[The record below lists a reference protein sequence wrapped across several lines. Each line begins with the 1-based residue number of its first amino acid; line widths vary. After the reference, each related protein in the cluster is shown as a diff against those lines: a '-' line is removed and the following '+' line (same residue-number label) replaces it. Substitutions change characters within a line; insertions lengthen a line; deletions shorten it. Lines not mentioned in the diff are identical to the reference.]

1 MKNIKI
7 ITSILALLFVTLIL
21 FVFTNEVETKTK
33 KISIAISTYSLY
45 DITKFIGGDSLE
57 ITSII
62 PFGVD
67 PHSFELTPRLMAKIE
82 DSTLVLYSGAGLEP
96 WIEGFNF
103 KNRAIDMS
111 KYVNLRNVSKE
122 EHNHEEHDH
131 EEHGHDCLKT
141 GIDPHY
147 WLDFENM
154 KLAATKITEELI
166 VLLPENVTLYKNR
179 KNKYI
184 KMLDDLDA
192 SYITALRGCKRDT
205 IILSHNSIG
214 YLAQKYNFH
223 TESLSGL
230 SPEDEPTAD
239 DVKRVFE
246 EILNDKQESIFFE
259 HFVSNKLILSMA
271 KDTNVSV
278 DMLHSLGNITKDEL
292 LSGASYESI
301 MQENLQKISKALS
314 CQ

>member
-7 ITSILALLFVTLIL
+7 IASILALLFVTLIL
-21 FVFTNEVETKTK
+21 FVFTNESETKTNK
-33 KISIAISTYSLY
+33 TSIAVSTYSLY

-67 PHSFELTPRLMAKIE
+67 PHSFEPTPRLMAKIE
-82 DSTLVLYSGAGLEP
+82 DSNLVLYSGAGLEP
-96 WIEGFNF
+96 WIEGFDF
-103 KNRAIDMS
+103 QNRAIDMS

-122 EHNHEEHDH
+122 EHHHEEHDD
-131 EEHGHDCLKT
+131 ECSKT
-141 GIDPHY
+141 GMDPHY

-154 KLAATKITEELI
+154 KMATKKITEELI
-166 VLLPENVTLYKNR
+166 VLLPMNATLYEHR
-179 KNKYI
+179 KNEYI
-184 KMLDDLDA
+184 KMLDDLDS
-192 SYITALRGCKRDT
+192 SYKTALQGCKRDT

-214 YLAQKYNFH
+214 YLAQKYDFH

-239 DVKRVFE
+239 DVKRVFQ

-278 DMLHSLGNITKDEL
+278 DILHSLGNITKDEL
-292 LSGASYESI
+292 LAGASYKSI

>member
-7 ITSILALLFVTLIL
+7 IASILVLLFVTLIL
-21 FVFTNEVETKTK
+21 FVFTNEIDTKTK
-33 KISIAISTYSLY
+33 KTSIAVSTYSLY

-82 DSTLVLYSGAGLEP
+82 DSNLVLYSGAGLEP
-96 WIEGFNF
+96 WIEGFDF
-103 KNRAIDMS
+103 QNRAIDMS

-122 EHNHEEHDH
+122 EHHHEEHDH
-131 EEHGHDCLKT
+131 EEHGHECFQT
-141 GIDPHY
+141 GMDPHY

-154 KLAATKITEELI
+154 KMATKKITEELI
-166 VLLPENVTLYKNR
+166 VLLPENTTLYENR
-179 KNKYI
+179 KDKYI
-184 KMLDDLDA
+184 KMLDDLDS
-192 SYITALRGCKRDT
+192 SYKKALQGCKRDT
-205 IILSHNSIG
+205 IVLSHNSIG

-230 SPEDEPTAD
+230 SPEDQPTAD
-239 DVKRVFE
+239 DVKRVFQ

-278 DMLHSLGNITKDEL
+278 DILHSLGNITKDEHL
-292 LSGASYESI
+292 AGASYESV